1 MEAAE
6 GPTAFGSRP
15 DEQPRFGVRVPEGED
30 PAAYARGGAGAEGP
44 GAGGAKAG
52 PGAAG
57 AEARA
62 DADAGAAPS
71 DDETPD
77 A

>member
-1 MEAAE
+1 M
-6 GPTAFGSRP
+6 
-15 DEQPRFGVRVPEGED
+15 RVPEGED

-44 GAGGAKAG
+44 GAAGAKAG
-52 PGAAG
+52 PGAAPSDAAG
-57 AEARA
+57 A
-62 DADAGAAPS
+62 DAGAAGAAPS

>member
-1 MEAAE
+1 MVRSRRT
-6 GPTAFGSRP
+6 TAP
-15 DEQPRFGVRVPEGED
+15 
-30 PAAYARGGAGAEGP
+30 GGQ
-44 GAGGAKAG
+44 G

-57 AEARA
+57 AKA
-62 DADAGAAPS
+62 DAGAAPSDAAGAAGAAPS